1 MKAVCRWACAA
12 VLALASATALEAQ
25 QPAAGPAKDPQTPA
39 SKPADQKPAEQKPAE
54 QKPEQKPDE
63 PQKYEETVVV
73 SASRNEEKLINAPAT
88 MSVIGAQTIE
98 SAPTQNFAELLRAVP
113 GVNITQVSAR
123 DINVTTR
130 GATGTLATGQLALLD
145 GRSLYQDFFGFVMWD
160 FLPVNLNEIKQVE
173 VIRGPAS
180 AVWGA
185 NALNGVVNVI
195 TKSPR
200 EMQGTSAVL
209 GVGGFDRVS
218 GVAGQPSGAGTMFYI
233 SGTHAQAVND
243 RVAFKISAGGYT
255 QDPYSR
261 PTGAIPCDRAE
272 VCGAPSTRNPYPNFT
287 NQGSTQPK
295 FDGRVDYD
303 YPSGAKLVF
312 SGGVAG
318 TDGIMHTGIGPFDID
333 SGSVMGYAKVNYTKK
348 GFKGGFFTNILNG
361 DATNLLTVDAATGQ
375 PVAFNFGTKTFDF
388 EASNLQTFQGKHVL
402 TYGGNLRYNTF
413 DLSLAPAADNRIEG
427 GGYVQDEMFL
437 SKMFRLVAGARVDR
451 FDYLD
456 NFVFSPRVTFMVK
469 PEDNQT
475 IRVSYNRAYRSP
487 SVINN
492 FLAVTIAEPLNLSAF
507 APLNPALATTP
518 YPLPVA
524 SNGNPDLNETS
535 VDAYEIGYSGVVAN
549 GKAIVS
555 AAFYV
560 NKTHDDILFTELT
573 DQRYTAANP
582 PPNWV
587 SFTKLPPALINLIPG
602 GTLPAKFT
610 YLNFGETTQKGFELG
625 VNSTLN
631 RYVGLFANYSYQAT
645 PEVNFDLAEVN
656 LPAKNRFNIG
666 FNFNRSRYLGDLNVT
681 YSDSAFWQD
690 VLDARYHGTT
700 DSYTMVNGG
709 FGVKWAGGKITT
721 SIKGTNLGNQEIQ
734 QHVFGDIIKRSLVG
748 ELRVN
753 F

>member
-1 MKAVCRWACAA
+1 MKAACRLACAA
-12 VLALASATALEAQ
+12 VLALTSATALQAQ
-25 QPAAGPAKDPQTPA
+25 QPAAGQAKDPQPPA
-39 SKPADQKPAEQKPAE
+39 AKPADPKPAD
-54 QKPEQKPDE
+54 QKPEQKPDQ

-88 MSVIGAQTIE
+88 MSVIGAQTIQ

-200 EMQGTSAVL
+200 EMQGTTAVL
-209 GVGGFDRVS
+209 GVGGFDRQS
-218 GVAGQPSGAGTMFYI
+218 GASGQDSGAGTLFYI

-261 PTGAIPCDRAE
+261 PTGEIPCDRPE
-272 VCGAPSTRNPYPNFT
+272 VCATARNPYPNFT
-287 NQGSTQPK
+287 NQGTTQPK

-303 YPSGAKLVF
+303 YASGAKLVF

-318 TDGIMHTGIGPFDID
+318 TDGIMHTGIGPFDIN
-333 SGSVMGYAKVNYTKK
+333 SGSVMGYAKMNYTNK
-348 GFKGGFFTNILNG
+348 GFKGAFFTNILNG
-361 DATNLLTVDAATGQ
+361 DATNLLTVDATTGKN
-375 PVAFNFGTKTFDF
+375 VAFDFGTKTFDF
-388 EASNLQTFQGKHVL
+388 EASNVHAFQGKHVL
-402 TYGGNLRYNTF
+402 TYGGNLRYNVF
-413 DLSLAPAADNRIEG
+413 DLSLAPDGDNRFEG
-427 GGYVQDEMFL
+427 GGYAQDEMFL
-437 SKMFRLVAGARVDR
+437 SKYFRLVAGARVDR

-456 NFVFSPRVTFMVK
+456 NFVFSPRVTFMMK
-469 PEDNQT
+469 PEENQT
-475 IRVSYNRAYRSP
+475 FRVSYNRAYRSP

-492 FLAVTIAEPLNLSAF
+492 FLKVTIVEPINLGQFTPLLNGQI
-507 APLNPALATTP
+507 
-518 YPLPVA
+518 YPLPVQ
-524 SNGNPDLNETS
+524 SVGDPNLNETS
-535 VDAYEIGYSGVVAN
+535 VDAYEVGYSGVVSN
-549 GKAIVS
+549 GRAIIS

-560 NKTHDDILFTELT
+560 NKTHDDILFTEDVT
-573 DQRYTAANP
+573 KRYKTANP
-582 PPNWV
+582 PPGWPAI
-587 SFTKLPPALINLIPG
+587 LRPALDAIG
-602 GTLPAKFT
+602 GLPALFT
-610 YLNFGETTQKGFELG
+610 YQNFGETTQKGFEVG
-625 VNSTLN
+625 VNSNVN
-631 RYVGLFANYSYQAT
+631 RYVGMFVNYSYQAT

-656 LPAKNRFNIG
+656 LPAKNRFNVG
-666 FNFNRSRYLGDLNVT
+666 FNFNKSHFLGDLNVT

-700 DSYTMVNGG
+700 ESYTMVNGG
-709 FGVKWAGGKITT
+709 FGVKWAGDKITT
-721 SIKGTNLGNQEIQ
+721 SIKGTNLGNQTIQ